1 MRKRYAATMIGA
13 TTIGLCLGVLM
24 IGPWLVP
31 GDLPKALSRVHEVAN
46 TPALWFSHI
55 WTYHL
60 NLPPRGE
67 VAWVAV
73 PIVAILLQWTLLGF
87 AIGYWRYRALRKSK
101 QN

>member
-1 MRKRYAATMIGA
+1 MHKLTSKWVMVGTLIGSLFGLLMTFGWRIPNEK
-13 TTIGLCLGVLM
+13 TTLLDAHRLINAPAFWC
-24 IGPWLVP
+24 
-31 GDLPKALSRVHEVAN
+31 AN
-46 TPALWFSHI
+46 L